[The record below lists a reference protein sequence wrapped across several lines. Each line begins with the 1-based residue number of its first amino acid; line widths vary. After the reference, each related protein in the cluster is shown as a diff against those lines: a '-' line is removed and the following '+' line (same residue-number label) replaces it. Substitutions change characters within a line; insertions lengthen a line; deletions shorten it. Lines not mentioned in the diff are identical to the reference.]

1 MRRSEAREHLMQ
13 MLFEMEVHGDY
24 SQDARDRYETNFME
38 TSGQREYMDRMFGI
52 ITEHLKDIDQ
62 KLEEA
67 SDRWKVYRLGKVDL
81 AILRVSAAE
90 LLYMEDIPDS
100 VSINEAVELAKKY
113 GSDESGR
120 FINGV
125 LGKVLKEKNAEH
137 SGSGTRNRYQ

>member
-1 MRRSEAREHLMQ
+1 MRRSEASEHLMQ

-137 SGSGTRNRYQ
+137 

>member
-13 MLFEMEVHGDY
+13 MVFEMEVHDDY

-38 TSGQREYMDRMFGI
+38 TSGQRDYMDRMFQI

-90 LLYMEDIPDS
+90 LLYMEDIPAS

-113 GSDESGR
+113 GSDESAR

-137 SGSGTRNRYQ
+137 